1 MDHERALLSPIASRA
16 DFHKAIVAAF
26 ERAAQ
31 QGCREIFI
39 CDTDFA
45 DWPLGERAVVTAL
58 TQWAYKHRRLTVLAS
73 SFDEIL
79 RRHPR
84 WVEWR
89 RNWGHVVECRS
100 IDDVEAEKV
109 PRLWFAPGLQAV
121 RLVDPLHYRGFIDEA
136 QADLISI
143 REQIDEIANRSTPA
157 FPVTLL
163 GL

>member
-1 MDHERALLSPIASRA
+1 MDHDSASPPIGSRA

-26 ERAAQ
+26 ERAAS

-45 DWPLGERAVVTAL
+45 DWPLGERAVVAAL
-58 TQWAYKHRRLTVLAS
+58 TQWAYKHRRLTVMAV

-89 RNWGHVVECRS
+89 RNWGHVVECRLVED
-100 IDDVEAEKV
+100 IEAEKM
-109 PRLWFAPGLQAV
+109 PRLWFAPSLLAV
-121 RLVDPLHYRGFIDEA
+121 RLIDPQHYRGFIDEGA
-136 QADLISI
+136 ADLVSI
-143 REQIDEIANRSTPA
+143 REEVDEIANCSVPA

>member
-1 MDHERALLSPIASRA
+1 MDDDSFSPPIASRA

-26 ERAAQ
+26 ERAAS

-39 CDTDFA
+39 CDPDFA
-45 DWPLGERAVVTAL
+45 DWPLGERAVVAAL
-58 TQWAYKHRRLTVLAS
+58 SQWAYKHRRLTVIAR

-100 IDDVEAEKV
+100 VEDIEPEKL
-109 PRLWFAPGLQAV
+109 PRMWFAPGFLAV
-121 RLVDPLHYRGFIDEA
+121 RLADPQRYRGFIDEGA
-136 QADLISI
+136 AALISI
-143 REQIDEIANRSTPA
+143 REQIDEIANRSAPA